1 MGLFSRKKDESVPK
15 GNPVQPTEFTI
26 VFEVEPGYDE
36 GHLLRKAKPVMIS
49 VDGAPAV
56 SLLAGES
63 VEVKVMSGKRK
74 FKISHKDG
82 TSSMSRNID
91 GNEHCFIKEG
101 SGDETEIVWGS
112 GGGMASFYSGQ
123 KKASAGSKEVTL
135 FFRAEAGLTGRD
147 RKVDISIDGM
157 HVATLGTGERY
168 QHKIDTGTH
177 TFQFN
182 DEFSRQVVQ
191 ADLGCFIELGRKVE
205 FRFFDPKS
213 LMAKNML

>member
-1 MGLFSRKKDESVPK
+1 MGLFSKKKDESPQ
-15 GNPVQPTEFTI
+15 PRDSAQPTEYTV

-36 GHLLRKAKPVMIS
+36 GHLLKKPRPVTIS
-49 VDGAPAV
+49 VDGAPTV

-63 VEVKVMSGKRK
+63 VEVKVMAGKRK
-74 FKISHKDG
+74 FKFIHKDG
-82 TSSMSRNID
+82 TTSTSKNVD
-91 GNEHCFIKEG
+91 CNLHCFIKEG
-101 SGDETEIVWGS
+101 FDDDTEITWGS

-123 KKASAGSKEVTL
+123 KKANTGSKEVTL

-168 QHKIDTGTH
+168 QHRIETGTH

-182 DEFSRQVVQ
+182 EEFSRQVVQ
-191 ADLGCFIELGRKVE
+191 ADLGCFIELGRKIE
-205 FRFFDPKS
+205 FRFFDPNS
-213 LMAKNML
+213 LLSKNML